1 MSKRNFILLTII
13 LIIIV
18 IAVLGF
24 LYSQRNVTTPGED
37 SSGTNFI
44 SQFNP
49 FGSDKPTTTPPG
61 TTPTNV
67 SGYEPGP
74 EQEEIKLIKVSSMP
88 VAGFTVYLKERLK
101 EINPIPTLPLSVEG
115 SSVPPAKGDSGGQ
128 KSTKPTPP
136 ATEFV
141 SALRYVDR
149 VTGNIYQTFADKIE
163 ERRFSTTTIPKV
175 YEAFFGNKGESVVM
189 RYLKQD
195 GGSVT
200 TFVGNLPKEL
210 LGGDTAE
217 DNEVKGVFL
226 PEGVTDV
233 SLSQDAGSIFYL
245 FNVGENIVGTTSN
258 LTTNKKSQVFD
269 SPFTEWLS
277 QWPNNK
283 LITLTTKP
291 ASGVPGYV
299 YGIDLLNNKN
309 LHQIFGNINGL
320 TTLTSPNGK
329 LILYGNDGLSLGIY
343 HTDTKVSESLGIKTL
358 PEKCVWGMAS
368 DVVYCGVP
376 GSIAGAGYPDAWY
389 RGEVSFED
397 QLWKVDTTSG
407 NATLLVDPI
416 TVEGGEAVDSI
427 KLALDA
433 DENYLFF
440 VNKKDSFLWELKL
453 K

>member
-1 MSKRNFILLTII
+1 
-13 LIIIV
+13 
-18 IAVLGF
+18 
-24 LYSQRNVTTPGED
+24 
-37 SSGTNFI
+37 
-44 SQFNP
+44 
-49 FGSDKPTTTPPG
+49 
-61 TTPTNV
+61 
-67 SGYEPGP
+67 
-74 EQEEIKLIKVSSMP
+74 MP
-88 VAGFTVYLKERLK
+88 VAGFTVYPKERLK
-101 EINPIPTLPLSVEG
+101 EVAVAPLLVEEGVGGGASSTTPPPPSGTPPQKGGEG
-115 SSVPPAKGDSGGQ
+115 S
-128 KSTKPTPP
+128 KPTPP
-136 ATEFV
+136 ATEFA

-175 YEAFFGNKGESVVM
+175 YEAFFGNKGTSVVM
-189 RYLKQD
+189 RYLKED
-195 GGSVT
+195 STTIT

-210 LGGDTAE
+210 LGGDSTE
-217 DNEVKGVFL
+217 DNEIKGVFL
-226 PEGVTDV
+226 PEDVRDV

-245 FNVGENIVGTTSN
+245 FNVGENIVGTTLG
-258 LTTNKKSQVFD
+258 LTTNKKSQIFD

-277 QWPNNK
+277 RWPNNK

-309 LHQIFGNINGL
+309 LRQIFGNINGL

-389 RGEVSFED
+389 RGEVSFVD
-397 QLWKVDTTSG
+397 QIWKIDITSG
-407 NATLLVDPI
+407 NATLLVDPM
-416 TVEGGEAVDSI
+416 TTEGGEEVDSI